1 MLVSNTRVHEVCY
14 WTLSNGRNDRLPSLN
29 EWEPV
34 ILRMSQFTFTLYVAG
49 RTMRSQ
55 QAIVNLRRIA
65 TLLGG
70 TASLS
75 VVDVIEDPEAAE
87 RARIL
92 TTPTLVK
99 VAPAPERR
107 ITGDLYDADRVL
119 VGLGLE
125 PNPTLPYAG
134 DPAS

>member
-1 MLVSNTRVHEVCY
+1 MADTRRGFDFSSGLRRSGSAFDE
-14 WTLSNGRNDRLPSLN
+14 
-29 EWEPV
+29 
-34 ILRMSQFTFTLYVAG
+34 RMSQFTFTLYVAG

-70 TASLS
+70 TATLS
-75 VVDVIEDPEAAE
+75 VVDVIDDPEAAE

-107 ITGDLYDADRVL
+107 ITGDLFDADRVL
-119 VGLGLE
+119 LGLGL
-125 PNPTLPYAG
+125 
-134 DPAS
+134 DPRVTTAPSEDGSS

>member
-1 MLVSNTRVHEVCY
+1 
-14 WTLSNGRNDRLPSLN
+14 
-29 EWEPV
+29 
-34 ILRMSQFTFTLYVAG
+34 MSQFTFTLYVAG

-70 TASLS
+70 TATLS

-107 ITGDLYDADRVL
+107 ITGDLIDADRVL
-119 VGLGLE
+119 LGLGL
-125 PNPTLPYAG
+125 
-134 DPAS
+134 DPRDTPPHSEDGTP